1 MHFHASVMVL
11 IFLWTI
17 SIPITIYLFWMEQ
30 PKLAAVIKVIMSL
43 KLDKN
48 MLFPVLFS
56 PKYSSILFL
65 LEKFIATEN

>member
-1 MHFHASVMVL
+1 
-11 IFLWTI
+11 
-17 SIPITIYLFWMEQ
+17 MEQ

-56 PKYSSILFL
+56 PEYSSILFL
-65 LEKFIATEN
+65 LEKFIATENWLHSQFPALEEGKQI